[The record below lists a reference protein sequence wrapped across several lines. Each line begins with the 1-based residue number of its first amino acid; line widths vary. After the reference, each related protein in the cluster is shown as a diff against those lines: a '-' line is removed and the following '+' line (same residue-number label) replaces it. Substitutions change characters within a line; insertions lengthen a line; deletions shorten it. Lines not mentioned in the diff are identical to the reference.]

1 MGATLKTYKN
11 NVKIVNILVQLLT
24 QNNLIVISFYLF
36 GWDGLKTGNGTHFK
50 HILDVLTMPGSS
62 KTVIRFNN
70 ALLWDKVSM
79 PTLKAMN
86 LW

>member
-1 MGATLKTYKN
+1 MGATLNTFKS

-24 QNNLIVISFYLF
+24 QNNLILIFFYLF
-36 GWDGLKTGNGTHFK
+36 GWDGLKTGNGTHFN
-50 HILDVLTMPGSS
+50 VLTMPGSS
-62 KTVIRFNN
+62 KTVIRFND
-70 ALLWDKVSM
+70 APLWDEVSM